1 MTNEQILEE
10 LRKLRAHN
18 STPTSGDLNDVNTEV
33 AEIDESIADYSE
45 RIAELEAKIADVNN
59 YQYNNENEEREFTV
73 ELLQESFA
81 SQLETMA
88 REDAEYKS
96 LQELATK
103 IFIDYTKEVEVLNSE
118 IAAIERRF
126 RKNEVAVRK
135 NIGIRLTDQEI
146 ADLQAELTAKKDRVA
161 LCERMENEYV
171 KELQNYGDLITANN
185 RKREVIIGKQERL
198 NKIEEDRKNHP
209 MTIDNYKLRLDKD
222 ELFRLKAGLE
232 ALKSRKEY
240 ITYNPNEEIDKLIAA
255 ISADKTVEATEEK
268 VEEQVPEMTEPQ
280 QTELQQEEDKS
291 NVLAGLYDEKIEEDA
306 PVAEEE
312 EKKENDTTVIAPVVP
327 PFEDVSSNSEGE
339 GEIPAEEE
347 KTEDDEIEGL
357 LVDPSDLDE
366 EREAE
371 IEEAKEELK
380 EKKKDKK
387 FVALWKKFSKKAK
400 IITAAALA
408 AGILIIA
415 HSCSTKAP
423 SKPVV
428 DNSKDSSYT
437 QTVDD
442 TKEDKTNDVI
452 ETPNTVNDTV
462 VTPSNEQKPSEPE
475 IEAPATE
482 DKGTTTPSTPSTPDT
497 PSIPDTPVTPD
508 VPDTP
513 VTPDPDPEPEPTKE
527 VETVKLDQGEAVASF
542 DDIINGN
549 INDDTVISHGDEVG
563 KKTDGAE
570 LKDYDENG
578 QAEVELEKKDE
589 ETKSSSTTRTPEEI
603 KKALEEFMG
612 GELTFDNDDN
622 QWLDEIQSG
631 KTR

>member
-10 LRKLRAHN
+10 LRKLKTHN
-18 STPTSGDLNDVNTEV
+18 STPTSGDISNVNAEV
-33 AEIDESIADYSE
+33 AEIDESIADYNE
-45 RIAELEAKIADVNN
+45 RIAELEAKIADPNN
-59 YQYNNENEEREFTV
+59 YQYNKENEEREFTV
-73 ELLQESFA
+73 ELLQESFDN
-81 SQLETMA
+81 QLEVIA

-103 IFIDYTKEVEVLNSE
+103 IFADYTQEIEQLNIE
-118 IAAIERRF
+118 IAAIERKI

-135 NIGIRLTDQEI
+135 NIGIRLTDEEL
-146 ADLQAELTAKKDRVA
+146 ANLQAELASKKERVA
-161 LCERMENEYV
+161 LCEKMKADYV
-171 KELQNYGDLITANN
+171 LDLQNYGELITANN

-198 NKIEEDRKNHP
+198 IKIEEDRKNRP
-209 MTIDNYKLRLDKD
+209 RTIDNYKLRLDKD
-222 ELFRLKAGLE
+222 ELFRLKSGLS
-232 ALKSRKEY
+232 ALQSRKEY
-240 ITYNPNEEIDKLIAA
+240 ITYNPNEEIDRLITA
-255 ISADKTVEATEEK
+255 ISVDKTTEEK
-268 VEEQVPEMTEPQ
+268 VEEKVPEMAET
-280 QTELQQEEDKS
+280 QQEEDKS
-291 NVLAGLYDEKIEEDA
+291 DVLAGLYDERIEGDA
-306 PVAEEE
+306 PVAEE
-312 EKKENDTTVIAPVVP
+312 EKKENDTTIIAPVVP
-327 PFEDVSSNSEGE
+327 QFEDVSSHSDNDGE
-339 GEIPAEEE
+339 NPVEEE
-347 KTEDDEIEGL
+347 KKDDEIEGL

-371 IEEAKEELK
+371 IEDAKEELR
-380 EKKKDKK
+380 EKKKDKA

-415 HSCSTKAP
+415 HSCNSKAP

-428 DNSKDSSYT
+428 DNSKDISYT

-442 TKEDKTNDVI
+442 TEDDKTNDVV
-452 ETPNTVNDTV
+452 ETPSTTIDTV
-462 VTPSNEQKPSEPE
+462 ITPSNEQKPS
-475 IEAPATE
+475 APTTKTPTNE
-482 DKGTTTPSTPSTPDT
+482 DRGTTTPSNPSTPDV
-497 PSIPDTPVTPD
+497 PNTPD
-508 VPDTP
+508 IPATP
-513 VTPDPDPEPEPTKE
+513 VTPDPTPDPTPEPTKE

-549 INDDTVISHGDEVG
+549 INDDTIISHGDEVG

-612 GELTFDNDDN
+612 GELTFDHDDN

>member
-10 LRKLRAHN
+10 LKKLRAHN
-18 STPTSGDLNDVNTEV
+18 LTPTSGDLNDVNAEV

-73 ELLQESFA
+73 ELLQESFT
-81 SQLETMA
+81 SQLETIA
-88 REDAEYKS
+88 REDAEYKG

-103 IFIDYTKEVEVLNSE
+103 IFIDYTKEVETLNFE
-118 IAAIERRF
+118 IAAIERRL

-135 NIGIRLTDQEI
+135 NIGIKLTEQEL

-161 LCERMENEYV
+161 LCEKMKADYV
-171 KELQNYGDLITANN
+171 QDLQNYGELITANN

-198 NKIEEDRKNHP
+198 NRILEDRKSHP
-209 MTIDNYKLRLDKD
+209 MTIDNHKLRLDKD
-222 ELFRLKAGLE
+222 ELFRLKSGLA
-232 ALKSRKEY
+232 ALQSRKEY

-255 ISADKTVEATEEK
+255 ISAGKTVEEPEEK
-268 VEEQVPEMTEPQ
+268 VEEKAPEMPEPQ
-280 QTELQQEEDKS
+280 KEEDKS
-291 NVLAGLYDEKIEEDA
+291 DTLVGLYGQGFEE
-306 PVAEEE
+306 AEPATKEE
-312 EKKENDTTVIAPVVP
+312 EKKDDNTTIVAPIAPIEP
-327 PFEDVSSNSEGE
+327 QFEDISSHSDNESET
-339 GEIPAEEE
+339 PVEEE

-357 LVDPSDLDE
+357 LVNPSDLDE

-408 AGILIIA
+408 VGIVILA
-415 HSCSTKAP
+415 HSCNSKTP
-423 SKPVV
+423 TKPVE
-428 DNSKDSSYT
+428 DNSNDISYT

-442 TKEDKTNDVI
+442 DEDKKSNDVV
-452 ETPNTVNDTV
+452 ETPNTINNTV
-462 VTPSNEQKPSEPE
+462 VTPSYDQTPSTPE
-475 IEAPATE
+475 VDAPTNE
-482 DKGTTTPSTPSTPDT
+482 DKGPTTPSTPSTPDT

-513 VTPDPDPEPEPTKE
+513 VTPDPEPTKE
-527 VETVKLDQGEAVASF
+527 TETVKLDQGEAVASF

>member
-18 STPTSGDLNDVNTEV
+18 STPTSGDLNDVNAEV

-59 YQYNNENEEREFTV
+59 YQYNDENEEREFTV
-73 ELLQESFA
+73 ELLQESFT
-81 SQLETMA
+81 SQLETIA
-88 REDAEYKS
+88 REDAEYKG

-103 IFIDYTKEVEVLNSE
+103 IFIDYTKEVETLNFE
-118 IAAIERRF
+118 IAAIERRL

-135 NIGIRLTDQEI
+135 NIGIKLTEQEL

-161 LCERMENEYV
+161 LCEKMKADYV
-171 KELQNYGDLITANN
+171 QDLQNYGELITANN

-198 NKIEEDRKNHP
+198 NRILEDRKSHP
-209 MTIDNYKLRLDKD
+209 MTIDNHKLRLDKD
-222 ELFRLKAGLE
+222 ELFRLKSGLA
-232 ALKSRKEY
+232 ALQSRKEY

-255 ISADKTVEATEEK
+255 ISAGKTVETPEEK
-268 VEEQVPEMTEPQ
+268 VEEKAPEMPEQPK
-280 QTELQQEEDKS
+280 EEDKS
-291 NVLAGLYDEKIEEDA
+291 DTLVGLYGQGFEEA
-306 PVAEEE
+306 KPATKEE
-312 EKKENDTTVIAPVVP
+312 EKKDDNTTIVAPIAPIEP
-327 PFEDVSSNSEGE
+327 QFEDISSHSDNESET
-339 GEIPAEEE
+339 PVEEE

-357 LVDPSDLDE
+357 LVNPSDLDE

-408 AGILIIA
+408 VGIVILA
-415 HSCSTKAP
+415 HSCNSKTP
-423 SKPVV
+423 TKPVE
-428 DNSKDSSYT
+428 DNSNDISYT

-442 TKEDKTNDVI
+442 DEDKKSNDVV
-452 ETPNTVNDTV
+452 ETPNTINNTV
-462 VTPSNEQKPSEPE
+462 VTPSYDQTPSTPE
-475 IEAPATE
+475 VDAPTNE
-482 DKGTTTPSTPSTPDT
+482 DKGPTTPSTPSTPDT

-513 VTPDPDPEPEPTKE
+513 VTPDPEPTKE
-527 VETVKLDQGEAVASF
+527 TETVKLDQGEAVASF
-542 DDIINGN
+542 DDIISGN
-549 INDDTVISHGDEVG
+549 INDSTVISHGDEVG

-570 LKDYDENG
+570 LKNYDENG

-612 GELTFDNDDN
+612 GEITFDNEDN

>member
-18 STPTSGDLNDVNTEV
+18 STPTSGDLNDVDTEV

-96 LQELATK
+96 LQELATN
-103 IFIDYTKEVEVLNSE
+103 IFTDYNQEIEELNIE
-118 IAAIERRF
+118 IADIERRL
-126 RKNEVAVRK
+126 RKNEIAVRK
-135 NIGIRLTDQEI
+135 NIGIRLTDQELT
-146 ADLQAELTAKKDRVA
+146 DLQTELTAKKERVS
-161 LCERMENEYV
+161 LCEKMKAEYV
-171 KELQNYGDLITANN
+171 QDLQNYGELITANN

-198 NKIEEDRKNHP
+198 NRILEDRKSHP
-209 MTIDNYKLRLDKD
+209 MTIDNHKLRLDKD
-222 ELFRLKAGLE
+222 ELFRLKSGLA
-232 ALKSRKEY
+232 ALQSRKEY

-255 ISADKTVEATEEK
+255 ISAGKTVESTEEK
-268 VEEQVPEMTEPQ
+268 VEEKTIEMPEQ
-280 QTELQQEEDKS
+280 QKEEDKS
-291 NVLAGLYDEKIEEDA
+291 DTLVGLYGQSFEE
-306 PVAEEE
+306 AEPATKEE
-312 EKKENDTTVIAPVVP
+312 EKKDDNTTIVAPIAPIEP
-327 PFEDVSSNSEGE
+327 QFEDISSHSDNEGE
-339 GEIPAEEE
+339 TSVDEE
-347 KTEDDEIEGL
+347 KKDDDEIEGL
-357 LVDPSDLDE
+357 LVNPSDLDE

-380 EKKKDKK
+380 EKKRDKK

-423 SKPVV
+423 LKPVV

-475 IEAPATE
+475 IETPTTE

-513 VTPDPDPEPEPTKE
+513 VTPDPEPEPTKE